1 MNIYLTIMVTVLVA
15 SQLVRISQ
23 NHIQLMREKKQLEK
37 NIAWL
42 NDNEITA
49 QDLNTQR
56 AVYQMLYSYLL
67 MKLDGE
73 YDSKS

>member
-15 SQLVRISQ
+15 TQLVRISQ

-49 QDLNTQR
+49 QDLNTQK
-56 AVYQMLYSYLL
+56 AVYQMLYCYLL

>member
-1 MNIYLTIMVTVLVA
+1 MNIYLTIMVTILVA
-15 SQLVRISQ
+15 TQLVRISQ

>member
-15 SQLVRISQ
+15 TQLVRISQ

-67 MKLDGE
+67 MRFDGE

>member
-23 NHIQLMREKKQLEK
+23 NHIQLKMEKKQFEK

-42 NDNEITA
+42 KDNEITE

-56 AVYQMLYSYLL
+56 AVYQMLYCYLL
-67 MKLDGE
+67 KRLDGE

>member
-15 SQLVRISQ
+15 TQLVRISQ

-67 MKLDGE
+67 MRLDGE